1 MLFPLEPGVGWHVCP
16 LLSAGRP
23 GAAPGC
29 ISASTSCSALL
40 LSNFSPTKDARGF
53 QVQLRGAEAAEGRS
67 AEGAGVGRGWYWRV
81 PRSQGLHNPPPTSLK
96 ECRV

>member
-1 MLFPLEPGVGWHVCP
+1 MLFPLEPGVGWQVCP

-40 LSNFSPTKDARGF
+40 LSNFSPTKMREVF
-53 QVQLRGAEAAEGRS
+53 KCSSEVQRRLREGVQR
-67 AEGAGVGRGWYWRV
+67 ERGWRGGGTGGC
-81 PRSQGLHNPPPTSLK
+81 QGARACIILPPPP
-96 ECRV
+96 